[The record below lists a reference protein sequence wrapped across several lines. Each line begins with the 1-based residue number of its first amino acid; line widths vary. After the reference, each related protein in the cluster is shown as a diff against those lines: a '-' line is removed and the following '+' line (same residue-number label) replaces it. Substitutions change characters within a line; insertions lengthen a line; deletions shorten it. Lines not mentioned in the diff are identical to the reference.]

1 MSQPN
6 EDDDYEVS
14 DSEGEGEGEVGEM
27 DEDYVPSTKKTPTAK
42 VSIATSDDE
51 EDKSDGEGEGD
62 GESDL
67 ESDVDSGDEDDD
79 DDDEERDE
87 NTVFK
92 SKAGPG
98 AGPGTGSVF
107 NALDDMSG
115 DEEDDEDDDD
125 ENYLQKFDQATQQK
139 IIADYH
145 PELVAQNYDEIDVLA
160 RVVRDENGN
169 IIDPLHKTVPFLTR
183 YEKARVLGERAK
195 QLNAGGKP
203 FIEVEPTLIDGYLIA
218 LKELEAKKI
227 PFIIQRPLPNGVSEY
242 WRLRDLEQIS

>member
-1 MSQPN
+1 MMSLPN
-6 EDDDYEVS
+6 EDDDYELS
-14 DSEGEGEGEVGEM
+14 DQEGEGEI
-27 DEDYVPSTKKTPTAK
+27 DEEYVPTTKKTPSTK
-42 VSIATSDDE
+42 VSIVNSDDE
-51 EDKSDGEGEGD
+51 EDKSE

-67 ESDVDSGDEDDD
+67 ESDMESGDEDDD
-79 DDDEERDE
+79 DEDEERDE
-87 NTVFK
+87 NTVFANK
-92 SKAGPG
+92 VG
-98 AGPGTGSVF
+98 ATAGTGSVF
-107 NALDDMSG
+107 NTLDDMSG
-115 DEEDDEDDDD
+115 DEEEDDEDDD

-169 IIDPLHKTVPFLTR
+169 NIDPLHKTVPFLTR

-227 PFIIQRPLPNGVSEY
+227 PFIIKRPMPNSGCEF
-242 WRLRDLEQIS
+242 WRLEDLDILA

>member
-1 MSQPN
+1 MSQPT

-27 DEDYVPSTKKTPTAK
+27 NEDYSPSPKKVPSAKERVSDEEDNDEGESDVESGDEGEEDDDDEDY
-42 VSIATSDDE
+42 
-51 EDKSDGEGEGD
+51 
-62 GESDL
+62 
-67 ESDVDSGDEDDD
+67 D
-79 DDDEERDE
+79 DDDEEHDE
-87 NTVFK
+87 NTMFK
-92 SKAGPG
+92 SKTGPG
-98 AGPGTGSVF
+98 TGTMGTGTGSVF
-107 NALDDMSG
+107 NTLDDMSG
-115 DEEDDEDDDD
+115 DDEDDDD

-145 PELVAQNYDEIDVLA
+145 PELLAQNYDEIDVLA

-227 PFIIQRPLPNGVSEY
+227 PFIIKRPMPNSGCEF
-242 WRLRDLEQIS
+242 WRLEDLDILA